1 MTSKAKTKNGMAEL
15 ADVILGLQSKGVK
28 PSDIKRM
35 VSAMSPAG
43 AAALVA
49 KHNRSNPNS
58 QWSLLKKDPNGGD
71 TLDNM
76 VDKNNDGIPDVIV
89 VNKDGNPMI
98 VNGYTTTKSK
108 WADDLVYYNA
118 FPTRSARKA
127 ERLRHL
133 DENGQPVKSYGRDD
147 YIRDQKGVRYFTYD
161 DVTRP
166 EQLQYL
172 GRVTE
177 SHPERLPQWY
187 AATHKAPRSQSAY
200 DMYKKYIF
208 GPAFD
213 DAIARV
219 EESSGQNIP
228 GTQKMLLHSKLCGS
242 TWNDQVRRELDP
254 NHQLSQTDFDKLRK
268 RKTVKPR
275 LEQLVQ
281 TLAGGFKDNVNTHSY
296 DNLVDLLVNG
306 IQRLLNLPANAIG
319 GNELH
324 IAPLFGGVSGYGRPE
339 PINQEFYDGLA
350 EMHANDAPDVDESD
364 FLDGN

>member
-1 MTSKAKTKNGMAEL
+1 MTAKGKTKNGMAQL
-15 ADVILGLQSKGVK
+15 ADVVLGLQAQGVK

-35 VSAMSPAG
+35 VSAMSPEG

-49 KHNRSNPNS
+49 KHNRLNPNS
-58 QWSLLKKDPNGGD
+58 QWRLLKKDPNGQD

-89 VNKDGNPMI
+89 VNKDGNPLI

-133 DENGQPVKSYGRDD
+133 DGNGQPVKSYGRDD
-147 YIRDQKGVRYFTYD
+147 YIRDQKGIRYVTYD
-161 DVTRP
+161 DIANP

-172 GRVTE
+172 GRVAE

-187 AATHKAPRSQSAY
+187 AAKHKAPRAQSAY

-213 DAIARV
+213 DAIAHI
-219 EESSGQNIP
+219 EEASGQDIP
-228 GTQKMLLHSKLCGS
+228 GTQKMQLHSKLCGS
-242 TWNDQVRRELDP
+242 TWNDQVRKTLDP
-254 NHQLSQTDFDKLRK
+254 NNQLSKEEFDKLRK
-268 RKTVKPR
+268 RKAVKPQ
-275 LEQLVQ
+275 LEQLVR

-296 DNLVDLLVNG
+296 DGLVALLVDG
-306 IQRLLNLPANAIG
+306 IQKIISRPVVRDVNY
-319 GNELH
+319 
-324 IAPLFGGVSGYGRPE
+324 APLLGGVSGYAPA
-339 PINQEFYDGLA
+339 PINQEFYNGLA
-350 EMHANDAPDVDESD
+350 DQLAEVHANDAPEPDDAD
-364 FLDGN
+364 FLDE